1 MHRSSVFV
9 NTGFFLLLLL
19 AYAQVHGQTSDSSYY
34 LYGKVLSLEK
44 GYPVGFAHVINVN
57 ARKGVVTD
65 SLGNFETWVNPND
78 VLNISAIGFEHREY
92 MVPEHNPDSVV
103 EIILVNKTYAIPEV
117 SISYLGTYRE
127 FKQKVLDL
135 ELSDENKLNPQ
146 INKIFNHVEI
156 EYPLVDNPAASIL
169 SPISL
174 LYSAFSKEAKA
185 VKKYLNVKE
194 RADVKEKYNITIV
207 KNLTGLEGLEAKEF
221 MDFCN
226 FTDEYVRSVTEYE
239 LYSEI
244 KGQYKEY
251 KEEPKETEEKD
262 TIQ

>member
-1 MHRSSVFV
+1 MYRGLIFV
-9 NTGFFLLLLL
+9 NTVIVLLLILGISEL
-19 AYAQVHGQTSDSSYY
+19 YGQRNDSSYY
-34 LYGKVLSLEK
+34 FYGKVLSLEK
-44 GYPVGFAHVINVN
+44 GYPVAFAHIINEN
-57 ARKGVVTD
+57 AGKGVASD
-65 SLGNFETWVNPND
+65 SLGNFETWVNPGD
-78 VLNISAIGFEHREY
+78 ILNLSAIGFEHKVYE
-92 MVPEHNPDSVV
+92 VPENNPDSVV
-103 EIILVNKTYAIPEV
+103 EIILENKIYVIPEV

-135 ELSDENKLNPQ
+135 ELSDENKLNAQ

-156 EYPLVDNPAASIL
+156 EYPLVEDPAASIL